1 MAFNPDPFKQA
12 EAEVASKS
20 IGSQIFHSGIF
31 HSMRSAFSSPGKSGV
46 SKGIG
51 AVVGV
56 GKLFLAAIPVPVV
69 GAIVAATVDA
79 ISSKVRSDRHQD
91 QITAA
96 TTNAEKVKFEIK
108 ELTVEKLDRFRWK
121 LSHAFEEL
129 KEGLTAYNA
138 SGQNCDDMYNFALL
152 YEQVERRKLRLNN
165 ELQQFKD
172 VISLVEG
179 WIQDVETIQG
189 PLLATANNAIRKK
202 TRDEIAAMSLLVQS
216 NPVHEAAIA
225 TYQTAHAG
233 CKQWCYFKKE
243 AKYDPNTR
251 WESYKE
257 NAGKV
262 SQFMLPIAISSI
274 AVRQSDYTY
283 SADNSKFGG

>member
-1 MAFNPDPFKQA
+1 
-12 EAEVASKS
+12 
-20 IGSQIFHSGIF
+20 
-31 HSMRSAFSSPGKSGV
+31 
-46 SKGIG
+46 
-51 AVVGV
+51 
-56 GKLFLAAIPVPVV
+56 
-69 GAIVAATVDA
+69 
-79 ISSKVRSDRHQD
+79 
-91 QITAA
+91 
-96 TTNAEKVKFEIK
+96 
-108 ELTVEKLDRFRWK
+108 
-121 LSHAFEEL
+121 
-129 KEGLTAYNA
+129 
-138 SGQNCDDMYNFALL
+138 
-152 YEQVERRKLRLNN
+152 
-165 ELQQFKD
+165 LQQFKD

-262 SQFMLPIAISSI
+262 SQFMLPIAISSV